1 MSKELPDYQDADLI
15 LRLYDMRRETV
26 MRQSRDKLF
35 REFWPKSFEDVQ
47 AVTGKPENPL
57 NVCYRQVSSYWEM
70 AAGLVKH
77 GILNPDLFAE
87 NCAEGLYLLS
97 KVLPFLPRM
106 RETAPTT
113 FQNIEWVVQNSAEAR
128 KRFEV
133 IQARVK
139 SMTK

>member
-15 LRLYDMRRETV
+15 LRLYDMRREAV
-26 MRQSRDKLF
+26 MRQSRDRLF

-47 AVTGKPENPL
+47 AVTGKPDNPL

-70 AAGLVKH
+70 AAGFVKH

-87 NCAEGLYLLS
+87 NCAEGLYLFA
-97 KVLPFLPRM
+97 KIQPFLPKM
-106 RETAPTT
+106 REGSPTT
-113 FQNIEWVVQNSAEAR
+113 FQNIEWVIQNSAEAR
-128 KRFEV
+128 RRLEI